1 MDKVRLGIIG
11 FGNMGSGHTRDI
23 MDGKCPEIDLVAIC
37 DIKPEREDWI
47 KENVE
52 KEIVFFT
59 DAEKMM
65 DSGLIDAVL
74 VAVPHYDHPKY
85 VIMALE
91 KGLHVMCEKPA
102 GVYTKAVREMNEVA
116 KKSDKVFAMMFNQ
129 RTDHVFRKM
138 REIVS
143 SGDGC
148 HQAYQL
154 DHHKLVSSSALL

>member
-74 VAVPHYDHPKY
+74 VAVPHYDQCKKIQHKY
-85 VIMALE
+85 ATN
-91 KGLHVMCEKPA
+91 
-102 GVYTKAVREMNEVA
+102 YY
-116 KKSDKVFAMMFNQ
+116 
-129 RTDHVFRKM
+129 
-138 REIVS
+138 
-143 SGDGC
+143 
-148 HQAYQL
+148 YQY
-154 DHHKLVSSSALL
+154 